1 MNVVWSAGSAAMFLG
16 SMLYD
21 SKEPI
26 WTLNPVFHKSEPP
39 GLNCHVL
46 G

>member
-1 MNVVWSAGSAAMFLG
+1 MFLG

-21 SKEPI
+21 AKQPI

-39 GLNCHVL
+39 GLNCHAI